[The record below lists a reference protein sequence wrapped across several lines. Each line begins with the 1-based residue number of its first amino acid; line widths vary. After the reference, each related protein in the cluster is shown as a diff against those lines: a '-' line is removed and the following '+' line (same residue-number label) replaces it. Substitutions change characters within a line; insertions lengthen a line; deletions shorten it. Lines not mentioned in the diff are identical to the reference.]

1 MPCSATAAPRMK
13 FPPPMTIATSVG
25 SACSLRISP
34 ARYLTYCGEMPNFRS
49 PRSASPES
57 LSSTR
62 LYLAALRCVICASL
76 GLAQGE
82 ALDAP
87 HVHVLLRRRRDR
99 RNEVFDRLPVRR
111 RGGPAGDVQARG

>member
-13 FPPPMTIATSVG
+13 FPPPMTMATSAG
-25 SACSLRISP
+25 SPCTLRISP
-34 ARYLTYCGEMPNFRS
+34 ARYFTYCGEMPNLRS

-62 LYLAALRCVICASL
+62 LYLAALRCVIASSL

-82 ALDAP
+82 ALDAA
-87 HVHVLLRRRRDR
+87 HVYVLLRRRGDR
-99 RNEVFDRLPVRR
+99 RDEVFDRLR
-111 RGGPAGDVQARG
+111 